1 MYCIEEGAA
10 MKSILI
16 TALMFLG
23 IIAAIHFGVFNALS
37 SKLSYI
43 IATLILIC
51 ALFAAFKV
59 LGNPL
64 KREENRD
71 EK

>member
-1 MYCIEEGAA
+1 

-71 EK
+71 EKK

>member
-1 MYCIEEGAA
+1 

-23 IIAAIHFGVFNALS
+23 IIAAIHFGVFSALS
-37 SKLSYI
+37 SKLAYI

-64 KREENRD
+64 KREENRND

>member
-1 MYCIEEGAA
+1 

-23 IIAAIHFGVFNALS
+23 IIAAIHFGVFSALS
-37 SKLSYI
+37 SKPAYI

-64 KREENRD
+64 KKD
-71 EK
+71 DGHEKE